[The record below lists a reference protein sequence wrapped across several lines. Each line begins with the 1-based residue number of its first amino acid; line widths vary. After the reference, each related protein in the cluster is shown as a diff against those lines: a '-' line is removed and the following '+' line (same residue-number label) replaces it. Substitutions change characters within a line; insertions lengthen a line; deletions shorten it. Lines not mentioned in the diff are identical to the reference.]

1 MKNKTKTAPKW
12 GTVEWIVAYPYSKM
26 DRKRRLRAE
35 KAVDQV
41 ALKALKE
48 GPHTCCLF
56 SKLDKI
62 MDEYEVKL
70 AKSDMKRFERALLTV
85 SSYENA
91 VYDCAFA
98 ELLFKAWNLNNDGMV
113 LDGRKGFCK

>member
-12 GTVEWIVAYPYSKM
+12 GTVEWIIAYPYSKM

-35 KAVDQV
+35 KAVDQA

-48 GPHTCCLF
+48 GPHTCCL
-56 SKLDKI
+56 SRKMYDTAKAYGVNLTKKDA
-62 MDEYEVKL
+62 ERLVK
-70 AKSDMKRFERALLTV
+70 ALETV

-91 VYDCAFA
+91 IYDCAFA
-98 ELLFKAWNLNNDGMV
+98 ELLSKAWNLNTDGLV